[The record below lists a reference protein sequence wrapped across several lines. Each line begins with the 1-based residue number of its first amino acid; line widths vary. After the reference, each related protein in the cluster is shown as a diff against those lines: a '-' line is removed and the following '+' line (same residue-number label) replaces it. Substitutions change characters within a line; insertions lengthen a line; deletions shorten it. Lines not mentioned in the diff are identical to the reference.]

1 VDPRSSSLTWLQSYK
16 IKRLQK
22 NVKKR
27 TRYFKTSKLKLTRNY
42 SKNFT
47 FYLVPLFCGL
57 ISTLSLPPYNFFYF
71 NFISFP
77 FLLLF
82 FLSLQ
87 VKKNFSPF
95 VYGWIF
101 GFAYFVSN
109 IYWIAYSLT
118 VEEMFKPLIPF
129 AIIIIPLFLGIFY
142 GISFLIFSYFKT
154 KKKIESIF
162 LFALVFSLIEYL
174 RGHILGGFPWNL
186 ISFSLIEINQFIQIL
201 SYVGT
206 YSLNLIII
214 TIFLVPAVIL
224 FEESIKAKL
233 LTVFLTLILIISNLI
248 FGNLVLDKHNNDS
261 SSPLNLIIKIV
272 SPKIDLKR
280 FFDGTDPS
288 LVIKDLAELGNT
300 DNRDAVYIYPEGIL
314 PSINLNEIQDYSS
327 VFNNYFTDNHK
338 IIIGMTRYKEVEI
351 FNSMV
356 LLDNNL
362 ELISVYDKNKL
373 VPFGEY
379 LPFEKFFKKYGFKKI
394 TQGYQSFSS
403 SNKRD
408 LINVN
413 DIRFL
418 PLICYEIIY
427 SGSLYKKY
435 DNYDFIINISE
446 DGWFGESVGID
457 QHFYHSVFR
466 SIEEGKNIIRSANN
480 GISAYIDSKGQIIE
494 KIESTQK
501 GVIEI
506 DTYKKGS
513 KTIFSSFGN
522 KIFFYFLIFYI
533 TVIFLL
539 KIRKRQ

>member
-1 VDPRSSSLTWLQSYK
+1 M
-16 IKRLQK
+16 
-22 NVKKR
+22 
-27 TRYFKTSKLKLTRNY
+27 TRKY

-47 FYLVPLFCGL
+47 FYLVPFVCGL
-57 ISTLSLPPYNFFYF
+57 ISTLSLPPYNFFYL

-77 FLLLF
+77 FLLIF
-82 FLSLQ
+82 YLSLQ
-87 VKKNFSPF
+87 VKKDFSSF
-95 VYGWIF
+95 VYGWVF

-109 IYWIAYSLT
+109 IYWIAHSLT

-129 AIIIIPLFLGIFY
+129 AITIIPLFLGIFY
-142 GISFLIFSYFKT
+142 GISFLIFSYFKP

-206 YSLNLIII
+206 YSFNLIII
-214 TIFLVPAVIL
+214 TIFLVPVVIL
-224 FEESIKAKL
+224 FEVSIKAKL
-233 LTVFLTLILIISNLI
+233 LTVFLSLTLIISNLI
-248 FGNLVLDKHNNDS
+248 FGNLVLNKHNNVP

-338 IIIGMTRYKEVEI
+338 IIIGMTRYKETEI

-379 LPFEKFFKKYGFKKI
+379 LPFENFFKKYGFKKI

-403 SNKRD
+403 SNRRD
-408 LINVN
+408 LININ

-427 SGSLYKKY
+427 SGSLYKKN
-435 DNYDFIINISE
+435 DSYDFIINISE
-446 DGWFGESVGID
+446 DGWFRESVGID

-480 GISAYIDSKGQIIE
+480 GISAYIDSKGQIIK

-539 KIRKRQ
+539 KIKGRQ

>member
-1 VDPRSSSLTWLQSYK
+1 M
-16 IKRLQK
+16 
-22 NVKKR
+22 
-27 TRYFKTSKLKLTRNY
+27 TRNY
-42 SKNFT
+42 SKNFS
-47 FYLVPLFCGL
+47 FIFVPFVCGL
-57 ISTLSLPPYNFFYF
+57 ISTLSLPPYNFFYL

-82 FLSLQ
+82 YLSSEIKKSFSSFL
-87 VKKNFSPF
+87 
-95 VYGWIF
+95 YGWIF

-109 IYWIAYSLT
+109 IYWIANSLT
-118 VEEMFKPLIPF
+118 VEEIFKPLIPL
-129 AIIIIPLFLGIFY
+129 AVTIIPLFLGFFY
-142 GISFLIFSYFKT
+142 GISFLIFSYFKP
-154 KKKIESIF
+154 KKKIGSIF
-162 LFALVFSLIEYL
+162 LFALIFSFIEYL
-174 RGHILGGFPWNL
+174 RGHIFGGFPWNL
-186 ISFSLIEINQFIQIL
+186 ISFSLVEVNQFLQIL

-206 YSLNLIII
+206 YSFNLIVV
-214 TIFLVPAVIL
+214 TIFLVPSVIL
-224 FEESIKAKL
+224 FDVTTKAKL
-233 LTVFLTLILIISNLI
+233 LTVFFALIFIISNLT
-248 FGNLVLDKHNNDS
+248 FGNLVLNKHNNIL
-261 SSPLNLIIKIV
+261 SSPLNLIIKNV

-288 LVIKDLAELGNT
+288 LVIKDLAELGNI

-314 PSINLNEIQDYSS
+314 PSINLNDIQDYSS
-327 VFNNYFTDNHK
+327 VFKNYFEDNHK
-338 IIIGMTRYKEVEI
+338 IIIGITRYKEAEI

-379 LPFEKFFKKYGFKKI
+379 LPFENFFKKYGLKKI
-394 TQGYQSFSS
+394 TRGYQSFSS
-403 SNKRD
+403 SSKRD

-413 DIRFL
+413 GIRFL

-427 SGSLYKKY
+427 SGSLYKNY

-446 DGWFGESVGID
+446 DGWFGMSVGID

-480 GISAYIDSKGQIIE
+480 GISAYIDSKGQIVK

-522 KIFFYFLIFYI
+522 KIFFYLLIFYI
-533 TVIFLL
+533 TFVFLL
-539 KIRKRQ
+539 KIRERQ

>member
-1 VDPRSSSLTWLQSYK
+1 M
-16 IKRLQK
+16 
-22 NVKKR
+22 
-27 TRYFKTSKLKLTRNY
+27 RNY
-42 SKNFT
+42 SKNFS
-47 FYLVPLFCGL
+47 FFFVPLVCGL
-57 ISTLSLPPYNFFYF
+57 ISTLSLPPYNFFYL

-82 FLSLQ
+82 YLRLEIKKSFSSFL
-87 VKKNFSPF
+87 
-95 VYGWIF
+95 YGWIF

-109 IYWIAYSLT
+109 IYWIANSLT
-118 VEEMFKPLIPF
+118 FEEIFKPLIPL
-129 AIIIIPLFLGIFY
+129 AVTIIPLFLGSFY
-142 GISFLIFSYFKT
+142 GIFFLIFSYFKP
-154 KKKIESIF
+154 KKKIGSIF
-162 LFALVFSLIEYL
+162 LFALIFSFIEYL
-174 RGHILGGFPWNL
+174 RGHIFGGFPWNL
-186 ISFSLIEINQFIQIL
+186 ISFSLVEVNQFLQIL

-206 YSLNLIII
+206 YSFNLIVV
-214 TIFLVPAVIL
+214 TIFLVPSVIL
-224 FEESIKAKL
+224 FEVTTKTKL
-233 LTVFLTLILIISNLI
+233 LTVFFTLILIISNLI
-248 FGNLVLDKHNNDS
+248 FGNLILNKHNNIS
-261 SSPLNLIIKIV
+261 SSSLNLIIKNV

-300 DNRDAVYIYPEGIL
+300 DNRDALYIYPEGIL

-327 VFNNYFTDNHK
+327 EFNNYFKDNHK
-338 IIIGMTRYKEVEI
+338 IIIGITRYKEAEV

-379 LPFEKFFKKYGFKKI
+379 LPFENFLKKYGLKKI

-403 SNKRD
+403 SSKRD

-413 DIRFL
+413 GIKFL

-427 SGSLYKKY
+427 SGSLYKNY
-435 DNYDFIINISE
+435 DNFDFIINISE
-446 DGWFGESVGID
+446 DGWFGMSVGID

-480 GISAYIDSKGQIIE
+480 GVSAYIDSKGQIVK

-506 DTYKKGS
+506 DTYKVGS

-539 KIRKRQ
+539 KIRERQ

>member
-1 VDPRSSSLTWLQSYK
+1 M
-16 IKRLQK
+16 
-22 NVKKR
+22 
-27 TRYFKTSKLKLTRNY
+27 TRNY
-42 SKNFT
+42 SKNFP
-47 FYLVPLFCGL
+47 FYLVPLVCGL
-57 ISTLSLPPYNFFYF
+57 ISTLSLPPYNFFYL

-82 FLSLQ
+82 YLRLEIKKSFSSFL
-87 VKKNFSPF
+87 
-95 VYGWIF
+95 YGWIF

-109 IYWIAYSLT
+109 IYWIANSLT
-118 VEEMFKPLIPF
+118 VEEIFKSLIPF
-129 AIIIIPLFLGIFY
+129 AITIIPLFLGIFY
-142 GISFLIFSYFKT
+142 GISFLIFSYFKP
-154 KKKIESIF
+154 KKKVESIL
-162 LFALVFSLIEYL
+162 LFALIFSFIEYL

-186 ISFSLIEINQFIQIL
+186 ISFSLVEINQFIQVL
-201 SYVGT
+201 SYIGT
-206 YSLNLIII
+206 YSFNLIVV
-214 TIFLVPAVIL
+214 TIFLVPATIL
-224 FEESIKAKL
+224 FNVTIKAKL
-233 LTVFLTLILIISNLI
+233 LTVFLALILIISNLI
-248 FGNLVLDKHNNDS
+248 FGNLVLSKHNNIS

-288 LVIKDLAELGNT
+288 LVIKDLAELGNI
-300 DNRDAVYIYPEGIL
+300 DDRNVVYIYPEGIL
-314 PSINLNEIQDYSS
+314 PSINLNKIQDYSS

-338 IIIGMTRYKEVEI
+338 IIIGITRYKEEEI

-379 LPFEKFFKKYGFKKI
+379 LPFENFFKKYGFKKI
-394 TQGYQSFSS
+394 TRGYQSFSS
-403 SNKRD
+403 SSKRD
-408 LINVN
+408 LININ

-427 SGSLYKKY
+427 SGSLYKNH

-446 DGWFGESVGID
+446 DGWFGDSVGID

-466 SIEEGKNIIRSANN
+466 SVEEGKNIIRSANN
-480 GISAYIDSKGQIIE
+480 GISAYIDSKGQIIK

-539 KIRKRQ
+539 KKRER